1 MKNEQSKFK
10 VGDTIRLT
18 SKAIKELYPENVDAT
33 AQIIKI
39 EIRTPSNPLLIISK
53 VLTVGNKIDEGW
65 VEKVPNKK
73 ISFSQLKIKD

>member
-1 MKNEQSKFK
+1 MRNGQSKFK

-18 SKAIKELYPENVDAT
+18 SKATKELYPKKAKAT
-33 AQIIKI
+33 TQIIKI
-39 EIRTPSNPLLIISK
+39 EIRDFGNPLLTISK
-53 VLTVGNKIDEGW
+53 VLTVGNHIDESW